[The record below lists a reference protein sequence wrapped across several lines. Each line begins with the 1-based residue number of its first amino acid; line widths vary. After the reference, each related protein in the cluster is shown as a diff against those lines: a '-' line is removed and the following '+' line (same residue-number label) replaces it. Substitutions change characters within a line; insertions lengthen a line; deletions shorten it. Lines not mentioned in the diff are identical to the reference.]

1 MNASNKVKL
10 EVGQSWWAMSGLGD
24 GSAEWSMEQ
33 KFEKLAEAGFSS
45 ILGRLPEEREA
56 ERWHRLL
63 RDYGFSFGVQMAPFP
78 WAGDDISSF
87 LRRAKQFGARYINA
101 QVLGPYMVHSDAVNG
116 LDSLIRQAADVD
128 IPFYV
133 ETHRGRITQ
142 DLLRTSEYVRALPE
156 LRLTMDLSHY
166 IVGTA
171 IGEEG
176 ADDAT
181 ERLFG
186 ELLTRTASIH
196 ARVSNGN
203 QVQIDIGDDGEHP
216 LVKPFARWWREG
228 MREWRAKASEGDVF
242 PFVCELGP
250 PSYAIVDRE
259 GKEISDRWRQAL
271 VLKRIAEEIWR
282 EE

>member
-1 MNASNKVKL
+1 MDASTNLKL

-24 GSAEWSMEQ
+24 GSAEWSMKH

-45 ILGRLPEEREA
+45 ILGRLPEGKDA
-56 ERWHRLL
+56 DIWHRLL
-63 RDYGFSFGVQMAPFP
+63 GEYGFSFGVQMFPFP
-78 WAGDDISSF
+78 WANENISSF
-87 LRRAKQFGARYINA
+87 LQAAKQFGASYINA
-101 QVLGPYMVHSDAVNG
+101 QVMGPYTVGNEAVAG
-116 LDSLIRQAADVD
+116 LDSLIRQAEFVG

-142 DLLRTSEYVRALPE
+142 DLLRTAEYVRALPD
-156 LRLTMDLSHY
+156 LRLTLDLSHY

-176 ADDAT
+176 ADDVT

-186 ELLTRTASIH
+186 ELLTRTSSIH

-203 QVQIDIGDDGEHP
+203 QIQVDIGETGDHP

-228 MREWRAKASEGDVF
+228 MLAWRRKAGEGEVF

-250 PSYAIVDRE
+250 PSYGMVSKE
-259 GKEISDRWRQAL
+259 GKETSDRWQQAL
-271 VLKRIAEEIWR
+271 VLKKIAEDIWR
-282 EE
+282 EL